1 MDQTLYFGLAVVLV
15 VIGLFGT
22 VLPAIPGVVL
32 IFAGLALAAW
42 ADGFA
47 HVGPAALVIIGV
59 MAALSFVV
67 DFLASLLGAKRL
79 GASPLALGGATVG
92 GIAGLFLGLPGLI
105 LGPFVGAALGEYIA
119 RRSLRVDSSAASTCS
134 SHNNRAWDTGIPSR
148 RSRDAATSK
157 GWRTTSSMA
166 GSRLT
171 DASACR
177 QNGTSRHA
185 RGSFTTV
192 SPFAAI
198 SPRRISTSRS
208 TYPCPSRDASHA
220 TGNSVGSSHA
230 LPAAARRASCRATTD
245 DGSQ

>member
-1 MDQTLYFGLAVVLV
+1 MDKTLYFGLAVVLV

-119 RRSLRVDSSAASTCS
+119 RRSLRQAGKVGLGTWLGLLVAAVAKVILAVMMIVTFVAFYAFHSA
-134 SHNNRAWDTGIPSR
+134 G
-148 RSRDAATSK
+148 
-157 GWRTTSSMA
+157 G
-166 GSRLT
+166 
-171 DASACR
+171 
-177 QNGTSRHA
+177 
-185 RGSFTTV
+185 
-192 SPFAAI
+192 
-198 SPRRISTSRS
+198 
-208 TYPCPSRDASHA
+208 
-220 TGNSVGSSHA
+220 
-230 LPAAARRASCRATTD
+230 
-245 DGSQ
+245 